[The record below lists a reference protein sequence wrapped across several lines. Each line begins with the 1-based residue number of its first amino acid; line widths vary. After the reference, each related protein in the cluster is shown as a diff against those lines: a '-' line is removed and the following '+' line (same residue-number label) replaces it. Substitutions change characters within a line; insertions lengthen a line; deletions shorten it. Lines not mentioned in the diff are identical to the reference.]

1 MEKFLYGK
9 KVLVTG
15 SGSGIG
21 YETARLFA
29 GYGYTVY
36 GVARSV
42 EEKEEDIG
50 KGKLVSLKM
59 DVTDEESIKRVL
71 GIIGDFSILIHS
83 AGFGIGGSAEDS
95 DLSLVRAQEE
105 TDYYDVLLLNSLAL
119 PLLS

>member
-71 GIIGDFSILIHS
+71 VRTVILNFKYFYFIY
-83 AGFGIGGSAEDS
+83 
-95 DLSLVRAQEE
+95 LCLV
-105 TDYYDVLLLNSLAL
+105 YSF
-119 PLLS
+119 